1 MESGTIS
8 LVNPNKNSL
17 LVLEKDDK
25 QFNNGTYMQRRYM
38 CQCNNLIFNLFH
50 MKRKVEDYNLDL
62 SVKLILSSKYTNY
75 EF

>member
-1 MESGTIS
+1 
-8 LVNPNKNSL
+8 
-17 LVLEKDDK
+17 
-25 QFNNGTYMQRRYM
+25 M